1 MQNNF
6 KSNALVMPFKRSYVS
21 KLGRKIIG
29 LVSIAALSVSSLGGS
44 ASAAEWT
51 TRVWNP
57 KPADGDVIIDLP
69 CEGKMV
75 LRPVQTVVIDENSVS
90 APLSDNP
97 VSLGATEGERA
108 YMEYRREEH
117 ISGAL
122 TNDRGN
128 FFLMGK
134 YEVSHAQYLA
144 VMANSPEQ
152 CPVKLSP
159 PDAFPETGIS
169 WYDAVEFTRR
179 LNAWLYKDDL
189 AQLKAIG
196 APNGYVRLPTEVE
209 WEFATRGGLSVSDAE
224 RSNSRFFTTGG
235 IDDYAWYNGAQSASG
250 KPKPIGQK
258 NPNPLGFYDLYG
270 NAEEIM
276 LDPFRLTRLDRL
288 HGAVGGFVV
297 RGGSFLDNPETL
309 TSSRRDEYPFFSQ
322 ESQGEMRRRTA
333 GFRLVI
339 STPSIGDL
347 ASVERLEAAFKEL
360 SKQVEGD
367 AGNQPSMQLQE
378 IEARIEGP
386 LKSEIASLRTRLES
400 EFTRRN
406 DVENR
411 SLRRAIFNAGMAAR
425 ELHLASR
432 ALDSFYA
439 NLNDP
444 TFPADLKET
453 TRTRFKRERENFDM
467 FVTIYT
473 DSIVQ
478 IATDQGNKV
487 AAQGDIVKRELT
499 EQKRQV
505 LVQYVDEAMQQ
516 IADYHS
522 GRVTQTRTMVD
533 KLIGPHAWY
542 Q

>member
-1 MQNNF
+1 MLNKFNPTFSSF
-6 KSNALVMPFKRSYVS
+6 KSWRHRVTA
-21 KLGRKIIG
+21 IG
-29 LVSIAALSVSSLGGS
+29 IVALSWGALSGTALS
-44 ASAAEWT
+44 AEWT
-51 TRVWNP
+51 PRVWNP
-57 KPADGDVIIDLP
+57 KPADGDVVIDLP
-69 CEGKMV
+69 CDGKLV
-75 LRPVQTVVIDENSVS
+75 FRAVQTVVMDENSAS
-90 APLSDNP
+90 APLSDSP

-122 TNDRGN
+122 TNERGN

-134 YEVSHAQYLA
+134 YEISHAQYQA
-144 VMANSPEQ
+144 VMADSPEK
-152 CPVKLSP
+152 CPTRMGP
-159 PDAFPETGIS
+159 PDALPETGIS

-189 AQLKAIG
+189 AQLTAIG
-196 APNGYVRLPTEVE
+196 AQNGYVRLPTEVE
-209 WEFATRGGLSVSDAE
+209 WEFATRGGLSVSAAE
-224 RSNSRFFTTGG
+224 RSNSRFFTNGS

-250 KPKPIGQK
+250 KAKPIGQK
-258 NPNPLGFYDLYG
+258 NPNPLGLYDLYG

-322 ESQGEMRRRTA
+322 DSKGEMRRRTA

-367 AGNQPSMQLQE
+367 AANQPSMQLQE

-386 LKSEIASLRTRLES
+386 LKTEIAGLRTRLET

-411 SLRRAIFNAGMAAR
+411 SLRRAIFNAGMSAR

-432 ALDSFYA
+432 ALDNFYA

-444 TFPADLKET
+444 DFPADLKES

-487 AAQGDIVKRELT
+487 AVQGDIVKRELT
-499 EQKRQV
+499 EQKRQA
-505 LVQYVDEAMQQ
+505 LVRYVDEAMQQ
-516 IADYHS
+516 ISDYHAGS
-522 GRVTQTRTMVD
+522 VTQTRAIVD
-533 KLIGPHAWY
+533 KLIGAHPWFD
-542 Q
+542 